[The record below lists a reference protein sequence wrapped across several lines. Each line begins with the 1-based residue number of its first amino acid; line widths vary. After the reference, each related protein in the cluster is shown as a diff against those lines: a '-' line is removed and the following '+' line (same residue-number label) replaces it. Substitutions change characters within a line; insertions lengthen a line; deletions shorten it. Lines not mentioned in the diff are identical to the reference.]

1 MVIVDISQPLR
12 PGEEIVCEIPE
23 ELPSY
28 LGYPC
33 EEYRFE
39 LRSHVGCYFETS
51 AHLFRGATMTCDVP
65 VERLLLPAVI
75 ARLDPDGEGAI
86 GVAEIEQGLASEPI
100 RPGDALIVDAR
111 GRDDRYFARGCAAW
125 MAERQVSLLS
135 ATLPRFD
142 TGFINPTGLF
152 VELFRAE
159 IPILAGI
166 RNTGRISR
174 QRVFLVVLPLLIE
187 RVCTVPCRAVVLDGP
202 PEEIEC
208 LTRMLRPDLRGP

>member
-1 MVIVDISQPLR
+1 VIVDISQPLR

-23 ELPSY
+23 EIPVY
-28 LGYPC
+28 QGFPC
-33 EEYRFE
+33 EEYRFS
-39 LRSHVGCYFETS
+39 LRSHEGCYFETS

-86 GVAEIEQGLASEPI
+86 EVGEIEHGLASESI
-100 RPGDALIVDAR
+100 RPGDALIVDAK
-111 GRDDRYFARGCAAW
+111 GRDDRYFARACGAW
-125 MAERQVSLLS
+125 MAEKQVSLLS

-166 RNTGRISR
+166 RNTDRISR
-174 QRVFLVVLPLLIE
+174 QRVFLIVLPLLIE
-187 RVCTVPCRAVVLDGP
+187 RVCTVPCRAVVLTGP

-208 LTRMLRPDLRGP
+208 LSRILRPDLRSR